1 MGYTGELISLV
12 VAVSWTATALF
23 AEVGTKRIGSLQLNI
38 IRMVLS
44 LLMLATTL
52 WIVTGA
58 PWPRFADGQ
67 TWFWLLLSGLIGYV
81 FGDWCLFNSYLV
93 IGARFGQLFMT
104 LAPPV
109 AAITAWALLG
119 EIISW
124 KGLLGMFVT
133 LSGIAMSI
141 LSRGHGHKVAVK
153 LPIRGVLLG
162 IGAGVG
168 QGVGLVLS
176 KVGMGH
182 YHAAIPEGAT
192 TVSTMVPFASTFIRA
207 VMGAIGFILILLI
220 RKEGPKLV
228 LALKDRRGMLYAT
241 LATITGPFIGVS
253 LSLMAV
259 QYTNAG
265 IASTIMALT
274 PVLIILP
281 SHLIFKQKVKVI
293 EVIGAFISIAG
304 VSLFFL

>member
-12 VAVSWTATALF
+12 VAISWTATALF
-23 AEVGTKRIGSLQLNI
+23 AEIGTKRIGSLQLNI

-44 LLMLATTL
+44 LLMLGVTL
-52 WIVTGA
+52 WIVTGV
-58 PWPRFADGQ
+58 PWPSFADGK

-109 AAITAWALLG
+109 AAITGWALLG
-119 EIISW
+119 ETISW
-124 KGLLGMFVT
+124 KGLLGMVVT

-141 LSRGHGHKVAVK
+141 LSRGQGHKMAVK
-153 LPIRGVLLG
+153 LPIKGVLLG

-207 VMGAIGFILILLI
+207 AIGAVGFILILLV
-220 RKEGPKLV
+220 RKEVPIMINS
-228 LALKDRRGMLYAT
+228 LKDRRGMLYAT
-241 LATITGPFIGVS
+241 LVTITGPFIGVS

-281 SHLIFKQKVKVI
+281 SYLIFKQKVKVI
-293 EVIGAFISIAG
+293 EVVGAFISIAG

>member
-12 VAVSWTATALF
+12 VAISWTATALF
-23 AEVGTKRIGSLQLNI
+23 AEIGTKRIGSLQLNI

-44 LLMLATTL
+44 LLMLGVTL
-52 WIVTGA
+52 WIVTGV
-58 PWPRFADGQ
+58 PWPSFADGK

-93 IGARFGQLFMT
+93 IGARFGKLFMT

-109 AAITAWALLG
+109 AAITGWALLG
-119 EIISW
+119 ETISW
-124 KGLLGMFVT
+124 KGLLGMVVT

-141 LSRGHGHKVAVK
+141 LSRGQGHKMAVK
-153 LPIRGVLLG
+153 LPIKGVLLG

-207 VMGAIGFILILLI
+207 AIGAVGFILILLV
-220 RKEGPKLV
+220 RKEVPIMINS
-228 LALKDRRGMLYAT
+228 LKDRRGMLYAT
-241 LATITGPFIGVS
+241 LVTITGPFIGVS

-281 SHLIFKQKVKVI
+281 SYLIFKQKVKVI
-293 EVIGAFISIAG
+293 EVVGAFISIAG

>member
-1 MGYTGELISLV
+1 MGYIGELISLA
-12 VAVSWTATALF
+12 VAISWTATALF
-23 AEVGTKRIGSLQLNI
+23 AEIGTKRIGSLQLNI

-44 LLMLATTL
+44 LLMLGATL

-67 TWFWLLLSGLIGYV
+67 TWFWLLLSGLVGYV

-109 AAITAWALLG
+109 AAITGWALLG
-119 EIISW
+119 ETISW
-124 KGLLGMFVT
+124 KGLLGMIVT

-141 LSRGHGHKVAVK
+141 LSKGQGHKVAFK
-153 LPIRGVLLG
+153 LPIKGVLLG

-182 YHAAIPEGAT
+182 YHTAIPEGAT
-192 TVSTMVPFASTFIRA
+192 VVSAMVPFASTFIRA
-207 VMGAIGFILILLI
+207 VMGGIGFILILMI
-220 RKEGPKLV
+220 RKEGPKLFH
-228 LALKDRRGMLYAT
+228 AIKDRRGMLYAT
-241 LATITGPFIGVS
+241 LVTITGPFIGVS

-293 EVIGAFISIAG
+293 EVIGAIISIAG

>member
-1 MGYTGELISLV
+1 MGYTGELISLA
-12 VAVSWTATALF
+12 VAFSWTATALF
-23 AEVGTKRIGSLQLNI
+23 AEIGTKRIGSLQLNI
-38 IRMVLS
+38 IRMTLS
-44 LLMLATTL
+44 LLMLAATL

-58 PWPRFADGQ
+58 PWPRFADGS
-67 TWFWLLLSGLIGYV
+67 TWLWLLLSGLIGYV

-109 AAITAWALLG
+109 AAITAWVLLG
-119 EIISW
+119 ETISW
-124 KGLLGMFVT
+124 KGLLGMVVT

-141 LSRGHGHKVAVK
+141 LSRGQGHKVAVK
-153 LPIRGVLLG
+153 LPIKGVLLG

-192 TVSTMVPFASTFIRA
+192 SVSTMVPFAATFIRA
-207 VMGAIGFILILLI
+207 VMGATGFILILLI

-228 LALKDRRGMLYAT
+228 HALNDRRGMLYAS

-274 PVLIILP
+274 PFL
-281 SHLIFKQKVKVI
+281 
-293 EVIGAFISIAG
+293 
-304 VSLFFL
+304 LFFPLT

>member
-1 MGYTGELISLV
+1 MGYTGELISLA

-38 IRMVLS
+38 IRMTLS
-44 LLMLATTL
+44 LLMLGATL

-109 AAITAWALLG
+109 AAITSWALLG
-119 EIISW
+119 ETISW
-124 KGLLGMFVT
+124 KGLLGMVVT

-141 LSRGHGHKVAVK
+141 LSRGQGHKMAVK
-153 LPIRGVLLG
+153 LPIKGVLLG

-182 YHAAIPEGAT
+182 YHAAIPKGAT

-207 VMGAIGFILILLI
+207 AIGAVGFILILLV
-220 RKEGPKLV
+220 RKEVPIMINS
-228 LALKDRRGMLYAT
+228 LKDRRGMLFAT
-241 LATITGPFIGVS
+241 LVTITGPFIGVS

-281 SHLIFKQKVKVI
+281 SYLIFKQKVKVI
-293 EVIGAFISIAG
+293 EVVGAFISIAG

>member
-1 MGYTGELISLV
+1 MGYTGELISLA
-12 VAVSWTATALF
+12 VAISWTATALF
-23 AEVGTKRIGSLQLNI
+23 AEIGTKRIGSLQLNI
-38 IRMVLS
+38 IRMTLS
-44 LLMLATTL
+44 LLMLAATL

-58 PWPRFADGQ
+58 PWPRFADGS
-67 TWFWLLLSGLIGYV
+67 TWLWLLLSGLIGYV

-119 EIISW
+119 ETISW
-124 KGLLGMFVT
+124 KGLLGMVVT

-141 LSRGHGHKVAVK
+141 LSRGQGHKVAVK
-153 LPIRGVLLG
+153 LPIKGVLLG

-182 YHAAIPEGAT
+182 YHAAIPENAT
-192 TVSTMVPFASTFIRA
+192 TVSAMVPFASTFIRA
-207 VMGAIGFILILLI
+207 VMGGIGFILILMI

-228 LALKDRRGMLYAT
+228 NALNDRRGMLYAT

-274 PVLIILP
+274 PVLIIIP
-281 SHLIFKQKVKVI
+281 SYLIFKQKVKVI
-293 EVIGAFISIAG
+293 EVIGAIISIAG

>member
-1 MGYTGELISLV
+1 MGYTGELISLA
-12 VAVSWTATALF
+12 VAFSWTATALF

-38 IRMVLS
+38 IRMTLS
-44 LLMLATTL
+44 LLMLGATL

-109 AAITAWALLG
+109 AAITGWALLG
-119 EIISW
+119 ETISL
-124 KGLLGMFVT
+124 KGLLGMVVT

-141 LSRGHGHKVAVK
+141 LSRGQGHKVAVK
-153 LPIRGVLLG
+153 LPIKGVLLG

-182 YHAAIPEGAT
+182 YHSAIPEGAT
-192 TVSTMVPFASTFIRA
+192 SVSTMVPFASTFIRA

-228 LALKDRRGMLYAT
+228 HALNDRRGMLYAS

-274 PVLIILP
+274 PVLIIIP
-281 SHLIFKQKVKVI
+281 SYLIFKQKVKVI
-293 EVIGAFISIAG
+293 EVIGAIISIAG
-304 VSLFFL
+304 VSLFFI

>member
-1 MGYTGELISLV
+1 MA
-12 VAVSWTATALF
+12 VAFSWTATALF

-52 WIVTGA
+52 WIVTGV
-58 PWPRFADGQ
+58 PWPSFANGK

-109 AAITAWALLG
+109 AAITGWALLG
-119 EIISW
+119 ETISLQ
-124 KGLLGMFVT
+124 GILGMVVT

-141 LSRGHGHKVAVK
+141 LSRGQGHKVAFK
-153 LPIRGVLLG
+153 LPIKGVLLG

-182 YHAAIPEGAT
+182 YHAAIPENVT
-192 TVSTMVPFASTFIRA
+192 TVSTMIPFASTFIRA

-228 LALKDRRGMLYAT
+228 HALNDRRGMLYAT

-281 SHLIFKQKVKVI
+281 SYLIFKQKVKVI